1 LAQVD
6 GLTITALDERGQ
18 RAFHIVESA
27 ARPASSTPVP
37 PDVATCDD
45 CLRELFDPSDRRY
58 RYPFVNCTNCGPRFT
73 IIRDLPYDR
82 PLTTMAGF
90 AMCAD
95 CAREYHDPA
104 NRRFHAQPVACPRC
118 GPRVWLEGESPHDDA
133 IREAQALLRAG
144 AIVAV
149 KGIGGFHLACDATND
164 AAVRLLRT
172 RKARGDKPFAIMAR
186 DLTAARAFAHVD
198 DAEAAVLQGS
208 ARPITLLTAR
218 ATSALSPAIAP
229 GNGALGVMLPYS
241 PLHHLLLDGLEAP
254 LVLTS
259 GNVSDEPICKDNDD
273 ARERLRGL
281 ADALL
286 MHDREVHTWCDDSV
300 VRVVD
305 GRELPVRRSRGF
317 APYPIRLTCAAP
329 QVLAVG
335 AELKS
340 AFCLT
345 RDAYAYLSQHIGD
358 MGNVETLDAFERAY
372 QHMTRLFRVEPES
385 VVCDLH
391 PGYLSSDLAR
401 RYAVQRGVPLMQVQH
416 HHAHI
421 AALCA
426 EHGLAPDARVI
437 GVVFDGTGYGVDG
450 AIWGG
455 EVLLA
460 DCASFER
467 FAHLS
472 YVPLPGGDAAVK
484 RPYRVALA
492 HLRAAGVVWTDAL
505 PCVAACPPT
514 ERRVLARQLERDVNC
529 VATSSVGR
537 LFDAFAALIGVRQ
550 TVDYEA
556 QAAIELETLCAQ
568 GVVDGGYA
576 FELDDGV
583 PLTFNAAPVLR
594 ELARDVLA
602 GVPSPVLAARVHAAV
617 ADLVLAMSRRAR
629 AQTGLTRVGLS
640 GGVFQNVRLLRACQV
655 MLADDG
661 FDVLTHRLVPPN
673 DGGLALGQA
682 AVCVAR
688 LNTPC
693 PAGSTLDV

>member
-1 LAQVD
+1 
-6 GLTITALDERGQ
+6 
-18 RAFHIVESA
+18 
-27 ARPASSTPVP
+27 
-37 PDVATCDD
+37 
-45 CLRELFDPSDRRY
+45 
-58 RYPFVNCTNCGPRFT
+58 
-73 IIRDLPYDR
+73 
-82 PLTTMAGF
+82 
-90 AMCAD
+90 
-95 CAREYHDPA
+95 
-104 NRRFHAQPVACPRC
+104 
-118 GPRVWLEGESPHDDA
+118 
-133 IREAQALLRAG
+133 
-144 AIVAV
+144 
-149 KGIGGFHLACDATND
+149 
-164 AAVRLLRT
+164 
-172 RKARGDKPFAIMAR
+172 
-186 DLTAARAFAHVD
+186 
-198 DAEAAVLQGS
+198 
-208 ARPITLLTAR
+208 
-218 ATSALSPAIAP
+218 
-229 GNGALGVMLPYS
+229 
-241 PLHHLLLDGLEAP
+241 
-254 LVLTS
+254 
-259 GNVSDEPICKDNDD
+259 
-273 ARERLRGL
+273 
-281 ADALL
+281 
-286 MHDREVHTWCDDSV
+286 
-300 VRVVD
+300 
-305 GRELPVRRSRGF
+305 
-317 APYPIRLTCAAP
+317 
-329 QVLAVG
+329 
-335 AELKS
+335 
-340 AFCLT
+340 
-345 RDAYAYLSQHIGD
+345 
-358 MGNVETLDAFERAY
+358 MGNVETLVAFERAY

-391 PGYLSSDLAR
+391 PGYLSSDWAR
-401 RYAVQRGVPLMQVQH
+401 RYAAQRGMPLMQVQH

-492 HLRAAGVVWTDAL
+492 HLRAAGVAWTDAL

-514 ERRVLARQLERDVNC
+514 ERRVLVRQLERDVNC

-568 GVVDGGYA
+568 GVVDGAYA

-583 PLTFNAAPVLR
+583 PLTFNAAPVFR
-594 ELARDVLA
+594 KLARDVLA

-617 ADLVLAMSRRAR
+617 ADLVLAVSRRAR

-640 GGVFQNVRLLRACQV
+640 GGVFQNVRLLRACRA
-655 MLADDG
+655 MLTDDG

-688 LNTPC
+688 LNTP
-693 PAGSTLDV
+693 